1 MNDSEKIEKLKEII
15 ERDSLVDIDNVNR
28 GFRYGSLNEY
38 ILNRNLYKDAPIDDM
53 VITSRYN
60 TIMNA
65 IEKIKEI
72 TKDKETF
79 LINNEPQRYALSE
92 ARNIIV
98 HKDRLID
105 TMHYFA
111 EDYSF
116 NELSGIVDRVTFDWR
131 NMSEKLDIDISKNL
145 RNINEYINDLEGL
158 SSLNNLYTEVDT
170 ILEDLEKL
178 SETFDNQKDEGLLL
192 DFQRMLNNQE
202 LINKPEFRDI
212 ESLFKHFKV
221 AETFEKIQNE
231 VNIMLDKALNN
242 QKDVALT
249 DAHRFILDNNKN
261 ENNDLMSFIKRKA
274 QDCQITFEYSPDNT
288 SKYKSFVQFKD
299 ESCLIK
305 FKDDKY
311 KHLKSNKEAK
321 ECLEEI
327 FNGVIKHKLRKS
339 PKIAESFVKLLK
351 KDLTHFNFALIAM
364 DTYLNNVNV
373 LKANNFNLIEAAKGS
388 SFEYLDDDMNK
399 AIKEQKIIQYAHSI
413 VSKKYRDLYDKN
425 TYKIIKEIYDLDVPK
440 EKLQELF
447 GKKLAAYKTTEDLNN
462 GLTKLLDSFNN
473 FDFETILEK
482 TKNNNATL
490 ISSEDNI
497 IIVKIDNF
505 NQSKALGS
513 NSWCI
518 SRDKQYFDSYTNNN
532 KNQYF
537 IYNLNK
543 NSIDTESIIG
553 LTLKSDGSYYTA
565 HKKNDDSFS
574 RNDYIKEL
582 QIKILN
588 NQKEL
593 YKEIHPE
600 LRELIAEGNNTNINK
615 QLNKPH

>member
-1 MNDSEKIEKLKEII
+1 MEEIEKIEKLKDII
-15 ERDSLVDIDNVNR
+15 ERDSLVDIDNINR
-28 GFRYGSLNEY
+28 GFRYGSLHEH
-38 ILNRNLYKDAPIDDM
+38 ILNRSLYKDAPINDSTM
-53 VITSRYN
+53 TARYN
-60 TIMNA
+60 NIINP
-65 IEKIKEI
+65 INKIKEF
-72 TKDKETF
+72 TKDKDSFIKNYDPEGF
-79 LINNEPQRYALSE
+79 PVFSIK
-92 ARNIIV
+92 NIAF
-98 HKDRLID
+98 HKDQLID
-105 TMHYFA
+105 MMLYFS

-116 NELSGIVDRVTFDWR
+116 SELSGIVDSVTLDWR
-131 NMSEKLDIDISKNL
+131 NISEKLDIDISKNL
-145 RNINEYINDLEGL
+145 RNINDYIDDLEGL
-158 SSLNNLYTEVDT
+158 SSLNNLYDEVDT
-170 ILEDLEKL
+170 VLTELEKL
-178 SETFDNQKDEGLLL
+178 AENFEKNQDESLLL
-192 DFQRMLNNQE
+192 DFQKMLSNQE
-202 LINKPEFRDI
+202 LINKPEFKDI
-212 ESLFKHFKV
+212 GSLFSHFKV
-221 AETFEKIQNE
+221 AETFERIQNE

-242 QKDVALT
+242 KKDFALT

-261 ENNDLMSFIKRKA
+261 ENNDLMGFIKRKA
-274 QDCQITFEYSPDNT
+274 QDYQINFDYSPDNT
-288 SKYKSFVQFKD
+288 SKYKSFIQFKD
-299 ESCLIK
+299 ESCLVK
-305 FKDDKY
+305 FKDGTYSHIK
-311 KHLKSNKEAK
+311 NNTEAK
-321 ECLEEI
+321 ECLEEL
-327 FNGVIKHKLRKS
+327 FNGVINYKLRKS
-339 PKIAESFVKLLK
+339 PKIAETFVKLLK
-351 KDLTHFNFALIAM
+351 EDLTHFNFALIAM
-364 DTYLNNVNV
+364 DTYLNNVNI
-373 LKANNFNLIEAAKGS
+373 LKANNFNIIKAAKGS

-399 AIKEQKIIQYAHSI
+399 AIKDQKIIQYAHSI
-413 VSKKYRDLYDKN
+413 VSKKYRDLYNKE
-425 TYKIIKEIYDLDVPK
+425 TYKIIKEIYNLDVSK

-482 TKNNNATL
+482 TKNNKATL

-574 RNDYIKEL
+574 RNDFIKEL

-600 LRELIAEGNNTNINK
+600 LKELIEERKNFTINK
-615 QLNKPH
+615 HANKPL